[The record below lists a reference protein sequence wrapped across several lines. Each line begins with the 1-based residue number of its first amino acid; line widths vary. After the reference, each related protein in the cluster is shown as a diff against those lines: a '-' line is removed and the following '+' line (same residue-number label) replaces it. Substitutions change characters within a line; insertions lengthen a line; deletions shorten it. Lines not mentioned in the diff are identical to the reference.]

1 MQIRYFWVAVVHC
14 RSFLL
19 AAVLPRTTS
28 TTNTTTVDDVVWAL
42 SYNCLFV
49 LNSARLA
56 THLWLQ
62 VDEHTDW
69 STILTPPPRRRSR
82 NLHFIIPQ
90 QLLFRKKWLIIPTK
104 HFFFG
109 FIVANRHRHV
119 GILKQLIGRRLEVGA
134 TPPLS
139 STFWFSSR
147 VEIMVLRTK
156 NFSAIKAI
164 PNTLLILTWVENDN
178 FQKF

>member
-28 TTNTTTVDDVVWAL
+28 TTNTTTDDDVVWAL

-90 QLLFRKKWLIIPTK
+90 QLLFRKKWLVIPTK
-104 HFFFG
+104 HFLLRFYCCKSAQARWNTQTVNRPSPRSGCMAPVKFHFF
-109 FIVANRHRHV
+109 
-119 GILKQLIGRRLEVGA
+119 ILFSCRNNGA
-134 TPPLS
+134 S
-139 STFWFSSR
+139 Y
-147 VEIMVLRTK
+147 
-156 NFSAIKAI
+156 
-164 PNTLLILTWVENDN
+164 
-178 FQKF
+178 